1 MKYFNV
7 AGPCN
12 EQEHYMIKASNRLQ
26 GVEELIN
33 SRQYFVIH
41 ASRQS
46 GKTTYLLDLSKR
58 LNDEGKYYALYCS
71 LEQVQNIIEPEKGIP
86 AIVQNMKADF
96 ADMDIPHCLDFAP
109 NADSAHYS
117 NVLKTSLRQ
126 FCKLLDKPL
135 VILFDEAD
143 CLSEGTLIAFL
154 RQLRDGYNRRPEQV
168 FVHSVALVGMRNIRD
183 YKAKIRPDSATMGS
197 ASPFNVITKALTI
210 KNFTKDEI
218 IQLYSQHT
226 AETGQIFNGGAV
238 ELVWEQTQGQPW

>member
-26 GVEELIN
+26 GVEELID

-86 AIVQNMKADF
+86 AIVQNMKADI
-96 ADMDIPHCLDFAP
+96 ADTDIPHCLDFAA
-109 NADSAHYS
+109 NAD
-117 NVLKTSLRQ
+117 
-126 FCKLLDKPL
+126 
-135 VILFDEAD
+135 
-143 CLSEGTLIAFL
+143 
-154 RQLRDGYNRRPEQV
+154 
-168 FVHSVALVGMRNIRD
+168 
-183 YKAKIRPDSATMGS
+183 
-197 ASPFNVITKALTI
+197 
-210 KNFTKDEI
+210 
-218 IQLYSQHT
+218 
-226 AETGQIFNGGAV
+226 
-238 ELVWEQTQGQPW
+238 